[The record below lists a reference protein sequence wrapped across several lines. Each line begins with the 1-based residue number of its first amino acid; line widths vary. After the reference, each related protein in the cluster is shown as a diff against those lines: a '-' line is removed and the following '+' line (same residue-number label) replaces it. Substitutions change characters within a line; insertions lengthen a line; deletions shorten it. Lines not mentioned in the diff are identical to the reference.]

1 MHIYGARLQASGE
14 DVVFCARGEQLR
26 ALKEQGL
33 EIKSI
38 QGDLKLRVKAT
49 ERPADF
55 APYDLILFAV
65 KSYDTEAGAQQL
77 EGCLAKDG
85 ALMTIQN
92 GVENEEILCKF
103 FPRDAVMGGNSR
115 VGAEV
120 VAPGKVLHTALGRIE
135 FGELDG
141 RETPRAQRVAEIFRR
156 AGIFGEL
163 TTDLKT
169 IRWHKLMGNNST
181 NSVGTLSRTTLGQM
195 LADPDGFALVRTL
208 MIETVIVG
216 RRGRE
221 HERRA
226 RRSVLAGPGKESA
239 NNDDE
244 AVDPAGPREGQ
255 AARVRRH
262 LRRRL
267 EGRAPSPDQGDRDRN
282 RLHAP
287 EIARRRKRVR
297 PPLTRVN
304 PATLRSA
311 GRFEYGAP
319 RLGTRGLKSDRF
331 RSAPCTLPSA
341 TVRG

>member
-65 KSYDTEAGAQQL
+65 KSYYTEAGAQQL

-216 RRGRE
+216 RAEGANMSE
-221 HERRA
+221 ERVDPYLQALVKSLQIMTMKPSTLQDLEKGKRLEYDGICGAVLRAA
-226 RRSVLAGPGKESA
+226 RRHGIKVPATETVYTLLKLLDGVRES
-239 NNDDE
+239 
-244 AVDPAGPREGQ
+244 GPR
-255 AARVRRH
+255 
-262 LRRRL
+262 
-267 EGRAPSPDQGDRDRN
+267 
-282 RLHAP
+282 
-287 EIARRRKRVR
+287 
-297 PPLTRVN
+297 
-304 PATLRSA
+304 
-311 GRFEYGAP
+311 
-319 RLGTRGLKSDRF
+319 
-331 RSAPCTLPSA
+331 
-341 TVRG
+341 